1 MPSARLTEPVV
12 PDYSKSRVNSSDSA
26 QPSLPDSALPTLPLD
41 PQSRGH
47 TPAETSLHV
56 EFYHSKRR
64 YKGTLETVDGE
75 RQITIENL
83 EGHLLV
89 VQMSQRQGF
98 LYIPETA
105 PQAVDIAELRY
116 FNLIRAG
123 LSALEVKQK
132 TQLLIRQEELLA
144 QKDAQIATI
153 KAQMA
158 LLEEKIT
165 QLSGEQQ
172 AQLAALKSEMKVQ
185 ESTIQGQEAQI
196 ERLQVQVSPMPMP
209 SAANIK
215 QQVREAVGD
224 SVWFCLQ
231 SASQQDL
238 LAAYKNDQLI
248 SISGSDANIADYSEA
263 GIRLSFAVERE
274 VVAPFFT
281 DLYDFLLGEGVTEIG
296 GVLLGPNS
304 KYTIGVMPLLLAEQW
319 RSFQTGQLS
328 VRSHPEAGVSMVKV
342 SAKGRV
348 SGRDRQLLNR
358 FLAQWDHPMSACFS
372 EKGKQAAS
380 SLDQISKL
388 RNIAAHG
395 QSFLYR
401 WQYELLH
408 QLIAG
413 KDGKGGLFRQIFAL

>member
-1 MPSARLTEPVV
+1 
-12 PDYSKSRVNSSDSA
+12 
-26 QPSLPDSALPTLPLD
+26 
-41 PQSRGH
+41 
-47 TPAETSLHV
+47 
-56 EFYHSKRR
+56 
-64 YKGTLETVDGE
+64 
-75 RQITIENL
+75 
-83 EGHLLV
+83 
-89 VQMSQRQGF
+89 
-98 LYIPETA
+98 
-105 PQAVDIAELRY
+105 
-116 FNLIRAG
+116 
-123 LSALEVKQK
+123 
-132 TQLLIRQEELLA
+132 
-144 QKDAQIATI
+144 
-153 KAQMA
+153 
-158 LLEEKIT
+158 
-165 QLSGEQQ
+165 
-172 AQLAALKSEMKVQ
+172 MKVQ